1 MLMEKTGKSRANFVI
16 ILCAIV
22 AVICIVRGICSFR
35 QTQMEYI
42 PSRQYFNTAL
52 NLIKNAEKS
61 IYASLYI
68 IKSNGDTESE
78 KSPDR
83 LLQGLIER
91 HKNGIDVI
99 VGLDQSYNYGSR
111 RRVDAISDDAFLLL
125 STSGVAV
132 WRDSPEQL
140 MHAKVL
146 VVDERHVLI
155 GSTNWTY
162 SALNFNVESN
172 VLIHSKNLAKEI
184 ISHFDSLRE
193 GNL

>member
-1 MLMEKTGKSRANFVI
+1 MLMEKTGKSRASFVI
-16 ILCAIV
+16 ILCAII
-22 AVICIVRGICSFR
+22 AVIWIVRSICSFR
-35 QTQMEYI
+35 QTQAEYI
-42 PSRQYFNTAL
+42 PSQQYFNTAL
-52 NLIKNAEKS
+52 RLIESAEKS

-125 STSGVAV
+125 SASGVAV

-172 VLIHSKNLAKEI
+172 VLIHSKKLAKEI

>member
-1 MLMEKTGKSRANFVI
+1 
-16 ILCAIV
+16 
-22 AVICIVRGICSFR
+22 
-35 QTQMEYI
+35 
-42 PSRQYFNTAL
+42 
-52 NLIKNAEKS
+52 
-61 IYASLYI
+61 
-68 IKSNGDTESE
+68 
-78 KSPDR
+78 
-83 LLQGLIER
+83 LIER

-146 VVDERHVLI
+146 VVDNRHVLI

-193 GNL
+193 ENL